1 MLTTTIDVP
10 KEQEQ
15 ALTVQ
20 TTVKAKDHKKQ
31 EAGRKGAMA
40 RRQKLEALLAQSQA
54 AKKKKMDS
62 EPKTT
67 VARTASQVY
76 AQGSEGPGW
85 GVGIGVAVG
94 VALFALSRT
103 IAMKRAAGTAT
114 MKRVPSSEGGKPLVQ
129 FTADSRPM
137 FDME

>member
-1 MLTTTIDVP
+1 MDVP

-15 ALTVQ
+15 APTVQ
-20 TTVKAKDHKKQ
+20 TIVKAKDPKKQ

-40 RRQKLEALLAQSQA
+40 RRQMPEALLAQSQA
-54 AKKKKMDS
+54 AKEKKIYS

-85 GVGIGVAVG
+85 GVGIGLAVAIG
-94 VALFALSRT
+94 VALFALS
-103 IAMKRAAGTAT
+103 
-114 MKRVPSSEGGKPLVQ
+114 
-129 FTADSRPM
+129 
-137 FDME
+137 

>member
-1 MLTTTIDVP
+1 MDVP

-15 ALTVQ
+15 APTVQ
-20 TTVKAKDHKKQ
+20 TIVKAKDPKKQ

-40 RRQKLEALLAQSQA
+40 RRQMPEALLAQSQA
-54 AKKKKMDS
+54 AKEKKIYS

-85 GVGIGVAVG
+85 GVGIGLAVAVG

-114 MKRVPSSEGGKPLVQ
+114 MKRVPSSEGGNLWC
-129 FTADSRPM
+129 SLRPAAGPCSTWNNN
-137 FDME
+137 

>member
-1 MLTTTIDVP
+1 MDVP
-10 KEQEQ
+10 KKQEQ
-15 ALTVQ
+15 ALIVQ
-20 TTVKAKDHKKQ
+20 TTVKAKDPKKQ

-40 RRQKLEALLAQSQA
+40 RRQKLEAQA
-54 AKKKKMDS
+54 AKEKMDS

-85 GVGIGVAVG
+85 GVGIGLAVAVG

-103 IAMKRAAGTAT
+103 IAMK
-114 MKRVPSSEGGKPLVQ
+114 
-129 FTADSRPM
+129 
-137 FDME
+137 

>member
-20 TTVKAKDHKKQ
+20 TTVKAKDPKKQ

-54 AKKKKMDS
+54 AKEKKMDS
-62 EPKTT
+62 EPKTRSREPLPIP
-67 VARTASQVY
+67 VPHCCCCGWRGIVRVIANNRDEASRRHGNDE
-76 AQGSEGPGW
+76 AS
-85 GVGIGVAVG
+85 A
-94 VALFALSRT
+94 
-103 IAMKRAAGTAT
+103 
-114 MKRVPSSEGGKPLVQ
+114 
-129 FTADSRPM
+129 
-137 FDME
+137 

>member
-1 MLTTTIDVP
+1 MDVP
-10 KEQEQ
+10 NEQEQ
-15 ALTVQ
+15 ALTVK
-20 TTVKAKDHKKQ
+20 TTVKAKDPKKQ

-40 RRQKLEALLAQSQA
+40 RRQKLEVLLAQSQA
-54 AKKKKMDS
+54 AKEKKMDS

-85 GVGIGVAVG
+85 GVGIGLAVAIG
-94 VALFALSRT
+94 VALFA
-103 IAMKRAAGTAT
+103 MKRATGTAT
-114 MKRVPSSEGGKPLVQ
+114 MKRVPSSEGAAG
-129 FTADSRPM
+129 SRPM

>member
-1 MLTTTIDVP
+1 MDVP

-20 TTVKAKDHKKQ
+20 TTVKAKDPKKQ
-31 EAGRKGAMA
+31 EAGRIGAMA

-54 AKKKKMDS
+54 AKEKKMDL

-85 GVGIGVAVG
+85 GVGIGLAVAIG

-103 IAMKRAAGTAT
+103 IAMKRAAGRAT
-114 MKRVPSSEGGKPLVQ
+114 MKRVPSSEGAAG
-129 FTADSRPM
+129 SRPM